1 MALGEGVI
9 KRAIS
14 LSLLRMPFI
23 AISYRHSRV
32 MKGPALT
39 TSEVRWSK
47 SEGPGVW
54 NKEENLFTRRLD

>member
-23 AISYRHSRV
+23 AISYVDIRE
-32 MKGPALT
+32 L
-39 TSEVRWSK
+39 
-47 SEGPGVW
+47 
-54 NKEENLFTRRLD
+54 